1 RSKTKQPASFIIN
14 KIKNSAR
21 GRFPDLS
28 VKSMSPQLL
37 FWIPAVLRLVL
48 CLAGAG
54 VVGFFFGPIIGLVTA
69 VLGVGAMMI
78 TH

>member
-1 RSKTKQPASFIIN
+1 
-14 KIKNSAR
+14 
-21 GRFPDLS
+21 
-28 VKSMSPQLL
+28 M
-37 FWIPAVLRLVL
+37 RLVL

-78 TH
+78 THLHYLLRLSTWLDDSGQSRLPDGWGGLDRCLCAPVPHAPRR